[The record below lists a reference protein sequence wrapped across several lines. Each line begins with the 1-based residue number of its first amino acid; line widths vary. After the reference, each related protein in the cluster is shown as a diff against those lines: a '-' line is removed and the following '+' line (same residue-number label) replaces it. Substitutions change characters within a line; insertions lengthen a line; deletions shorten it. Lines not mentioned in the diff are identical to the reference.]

1 MKSLSKIASA
11 AKKEI
16 TVRRMW
22 VNGVAI
28 SWPSGGIGGAL
39 HLDEKSHPGIKMELN
54 SLEGWLLIERNGKK
68 AATNGPVM
76 VELEDNE
83 E

>member
-1 MKSLSKIASA
+1 MSKAVSSQ
-11 AKKEI
+11 KKEI
-16 TVRRMW
+16 QVKRMW

-39 HLDEKSHPGIKMELN
+39 HLDEKSHPGIKMKL
-54 SLEGWLLIERNGKK
+54 STLEGWLLIERNGKK

-76 VELEDNE
+76 VELEDYE

>member
-1 MKSLSKIASA
+1 MSKAVGTQ
-11 AKKEI
+11 KKEI
-16 TVRRMW
+16 QVKRMW

-39 HLDEKSHPGIKMELN
+39 HLDEKSHPGIKMKL
-54 SLEGWLLIERNGKK
+54 STLEGWLLIERNGKK

-76 VELEDNE
+76 VELDEDE
-83 E
+83 SFT

>member
-1 MKSLSKIASA
+1 MSKAVGTS
-11 AKKEI
+11 KKEI
-16 TVRRMW
+16 QVKRMW

-39 HLDEKSHPGIKMELN
+39 HLDEKSHPGIKMKLN

-76 VELEDNE
+76 VELEEDE
-83 E
+83 SLT

>member
-1 MKSLSKIASA
+1 MSKIASA

-39 HLDEKSHPGIKMELN
+39 HLDEKSHPGIKMKLN

>member
-39 HLDEKSHPGIKMELN
+39 HLDEKSHPGIKMKLN

>member
-1 MKSLSKIASA
+1 VKSLSKAVTA

-39 HLDEKSHPGIKMELN
+39 HLDEKSHPGIKMKLN

-76 VELEDNE
+76 VELEEDE
-83 E
+83 V

>member
-1 MKSLSKIASA
+1 MSKSPSTP

-16 TVRRMW
+16 QVKRMW

-39 HLDEKSHPGIKMELN
+39 HLDEKSHPGIKMKLN

-76 VELEDNE
+76 VELDENE
-83 E
+83 SFT

>member
-1 MKSLSKIASA
+1 MKSLSKAVTA

-39 HLDEKSHPGIKMELN
+39 HLDEKSHPGIKMKLN

-76 VELEDNE
+76 VELEEDE
-83 E
+83 V

>member
-1 MKSLSKIASA
+1 LSKAVTA

-39 HLDEKSHPGIKMELN
+39 HLDEKSHPGIKMKLN

-76 VELEDNE
+76 VELEEDE
-83 E
+83 V